1 MDSLLQSTVVRNPLS
16 STVHAQECISY
27 VRDDDVNSHPTE
39 GHFQQQMRPS
49 AFGNQLSRPQR
60 LSLHVDT
67 HDEFITETH
76 HQNGSYEG
84 NVAYV
89 KPITRQ
95 VISPTE
101 GPVKFQI
108 GQDEFLIFGTS
119 RRLRSEFHDEALKK
133 EELRLR
139 EQKIVEREAQL
150 QQRVEE
156 EEEKKRMEQM
166 ELMERMEETAYVD
179 DGGDEYDEEIIED
192 IITTRRK
199 PQIQAEIAPL
209 NYQPPLLTKVTHS
222 VGVGDS
228 DVNQYFL
235 LDTGS
240 RSVNPADFPPIYWER
255 LSRYFTEEIKRKRPT
270 CRDAASQLT
279 PLKQRT
285 VSQAAYV
292 KGPPL
297 LRNFG
302 VCVKPITSTRGFTT
316 DPAHS
321 PDKRNSACMTD
332 DLDEYFARL
341 LRSICTEYPNA
352 DRTFIKSLYRYSRT
366 DISLFIR
373 RLVERLEELRQ
384 AESTLM
390 PPTVASAP
398 PKPQT
403 VSVGLDVRPL
413 MVSKRTASEPPRRNL
428 GINTDLVICRS
439 QGISHTPTPIDK
451 SPVTS
456 DFSGSTECFFRR
468 VETGSQAT
476 LTEPRVFSPP
486 PPTPRSSAATET
498 ASRRVTTYRI
508 KRIAGHVDK
517 EGKVSSKTFET
528 SGEGKPPPS
537 ALIDSLSAVLK
548 DPKKVIWLLVIW
560 STIFMILLAHGNVV
574 STQPSSTSDSQKR
587 YISENVMVETWF
599 DKEVPKRSMSPLP
612 RGPSPK
618 AATSPLLSS
627 ERSQPSFS
635 RTVEVGRSPTF
646 TPPED
651 SDSMSTLHHQQFRRT
666 PVARTMSPGSGTT
679 AVYRA
684 NSPNI
689 PLRNYTYKVTTEM
702 RKAVEALSSFYLSSP
717 GGTLTDDMQEHL
729 DIVRKSWFDMVSQ
742 THIDLEQMEDLFAFL
757 YNSAPQL
764 LYLFVRMPTT
774 RGSTCLHYAVGH
786 GAWRAVSLILNT
798 GYADA
803 NKKNAF
809 GFSPIMIAA
818 ISDSIDTS
826 AVPVLER
833 LLAAGDVNARAGT
846 APGQTPLMLAARK
859 ANIMVVELLLRHGAD
874 VNAQDDI
881 GNTALMC
888 AIDCGN
894 LDMVKLLIA
903 RPELNVNLKD
913 QVRRNGI
920 LAHLFVA
927 ATAGNILGTFTVE
940 GSTALSIA
948 EAGGNEEI
956 IRLMQERSTI
966 YKSVRLD
973 VIYWN
978 NFLHPHWRVETHLSF
993 SANNSTRS
1001 PILPFACPEFAHL
1014 RGRNISDL
1022 TYHITS
1028 TSRQLFEPRTF
1039 HLIPGGSD
1047 GTATVLATASLS
1059 EATTTP
1065 AIATNATTTHYLL
1078 QED

>member
-1 MDSLLQSTVVRNPLS
+1 MDSMLQSAVIRNPLS
-16 STVHAQECISY
+16 PTVRAQECISY
-27 VRDDDVNSHPTE
+27 IHDDDANLHPTE
-39 GHFQQQMRPS
+39 SHFQHQVRTSASSDPS
-49 AFGNQLSRPQR
+49 SHQQR

-67 HDEFITETH
+67 PDEFTTESYR
-76 HQNGSYEG
+76 QNGFYEG

-89 KPITRQ
+89 KPFTHH
-95 VISPTE
+95 VISPIAR
-101 GPVKFQI
+101 PVKFQSN
-108 GQDEFLIFGTS
+108 QDEFLIYGTS
-119 RRLRSEFHDEALKK
+119 RRLRSEFYDEVSKK

-139 EQKIVEREAQL
+139 EQKIAEREAQL
-150 QQRVEE
+150 QQRLAE
-156 EEEKKRMEQM
+156 EEEKRRIEPV
-166 ELMERMEETAYVD
+166 ELMGRMGETAYID
-179 DGGDEYDEEIIED
+179 DVGDVYDEEIIED
-192 IITTRRK
+192 TITTRRK
-199 PQIQAEIAPL
+199 PQIQAEIAPI
-209 NYQPPLLTKVTHS
+209 NYQAPVPTKVTHS

-270 CRDAASQLT
+270 CRDASSQLT
-279 PLKQRT
+279 PPKQRT

-292 KGPPL
+292 EGSPP

-302 VCVKPITSTRGFTT
+302 VCVKPIAFTRGCTT

-321 PDKRNSACMTD
+321 SDKRNSACMTD

-384 AESTLM
+384 AEATRV
-390 PPTVASAP
+390 PPIVAEAP
-398 PKPQT
+398 PKPQMF
-403 VSVGLDVRPL
+403 SVGLDARPL
-413 MVSKRTASEPPRRNL
+413 MLNKRTASEPPRRNL
-428 GINTDLVICRS
+428 GTNTDLVIRRS
-439 QGISHTPTPIDK
+439 QGISHTPSPTDK

-456 DFSGSTECFFRR
+456 DFSGSTGCFFRR
-468 VETGSQAT
+468 VDTGSQAT
-476 LTEPRVFSPP
+476 LTEPRAFSPP
-486 PPTPRSSAATET
+486 PPTSRSSTTTET

-548 DPKKVIWLLVIW
+548 DSKKFQEEVP
-560 STIFMILLAHGNVV
+560 
-574 STQPSSTSDSQKR
+574 TQPSLTSDSQKR
-587 YISENVMVETWF
+587 YMSENVMVETWF
-599 DKEVPKRSMSPLP
+599 EKEVPKRSMSPLP
-612 RGPSPK
+612 RGSSPK
-618 AATSPLLSS
+618 AAISPLLPS
-627 ERSQPSFS
+627 ERPQLSFS

-651 SDSMSTLHHQQFRRT
+651 FDSISTLHHQQFRRT
-666 PVARTMSPGSGTT
+666 PVARTMSPASGIT
-679 AVYRA
+679 AAYRA

-689 PLRNYTYKVTTEM
+689 PLRNYTYKVTAEM
-702 RKAVEALSSFYLSSP
+702 RKAVEALSGFYLSSS
-717 GGTLTDDMQEHL
+717 GGTLTDDMQEYL

-742 THIDLEQMEDLFAFL
+742 THIDLEQIEDLFAFL

-786 GAWRAVSLILNT
+786 GAWRVVSLILNT

-803 NKKNAF
+803 NKKNSF
-809 GFSPIMIAA
+809 GFSSIMIAA
-818 ISDSIDTS
+818 ISDSIDSS
-826 AVPVLER
+826 AIPVLER

-859 ANIMVVELLLRHGAD
+859 ANTTVVELLLRHGAD

-894 LDMVKLLIA
+894 LDMVKLLIT
-903 RPELNVNLKD
+903 RPELNVDLKD
-913 QVRRNGI
+913 Q
-920 LAHLFVA
+920 
-927 ATAGNILGTFTVE
+927 E

-956 IRLMQERSTI
+956 IRLMRERSAI
-966 YKSVRLD
+966 FK
-973 VIYWN
+973 
-978 NFLHPHWRVETHLSF
+978 
-993 SANNSTRS
+993 
-1001 PILPFACPEFAHL
+1001 
-1014 RGRNISDL
+1014 SDL

-1028 TSRQLFEPRTF
+1028 TSRQLFEPRNLNCVNSSSNAGGNSSNSNDFNHSNQRNQYPLHTTRGLVAAISNAVFTF
-1039 HLIPGGSD
+1039 ILHITSSARIRIVSFSPSCS
-1047 GTATVLATASLS
+1047 ASPFSLS
-1059 EATTTP
+1059 VSILHTFSAV
-1065 AIATNATTTHYLL
+1065 I
-1078 QED
+1078 

>member
-16 STVHAQECISY
+16 STVRAQECISY

-39 GHFQQQMRPS
+39 GHFQQQMRAS
-49 AFGNQLSRPQR
+49 AFGNLPSRPQR

-101 GPVKFQI
+101 EPVKFQS

-119 RRLRSEFHDEALKK
+119 RRLRSEFYDEALKK

-139 EQKIVEREAQL
+139 EQKSMEREVQL

-209 NYQPPLLTKVTHS
+209 NYQPPLPTKVTHS

-255 LSRYFTEEIKRKRPT
+255 LSHYFSEEIKRRRPT

-341 LRSICTEYPNA
+341 LRSICAEYPNA

-384 AESTLM
+384 AESTLI
-390 PPTVASAP
+390 PPTLASAP

-428 GINTDLVICRS
+428 GINTDLVIRRS

-486 PPTPRSSAATET
+486 PPTPHSSAATET

-548 DPKKVIWLLVIW
+548 DPKKE
-560 STIFMILLAHGNVV
+560 VV
-574 STQPSSTSDSQKR
+574 STQPSPTSDLQKR

-599 DKEVPKRSMSPLP
+599 DKEGPKRSISPLP

-618 AATSPLLSS
+618 AATSPLLPS

-651 SDSMSTLHHQQFRRT
+651 SDSMSTVHHQQFRRT

-679 AVYRA
+679 VVYRA

-859 ANIMVVELLLRHGAD
+859 ANTIVVELLLRHGAD

-903 RPELNVNLKD
+903 RPELNVDLKD
-913 QVRRNGI
+913 Q
-920 LAHLFVA
+920 
-927 ATAGNILGTFTVE
+927 E

-956 IRLMQERSTI
+956 IRLMQERSPV
-966 YKSVRLD
+966 YKSFISATSHVMLNLHT
-973 VIYWN
+973 VI
-978 NFLHPHWRVETHLSF
+978 V
-993 SANNSTRS
+993 
-1001 PILPFACPEFAHL
+1001 
-1014 RGRNISDL
+1014 
-1022 TYHITS
+1022 
-1028 TSRQLFEPRTF
+1028 Q
-1039 HLIPGGSD
+1039 
-1047 GTATVLATASLS
+1047 
-1059 EATTTP
+1059 
-1065 AIATNATTTHYLL
+1065 
-1078 QED
+1078 